1 MIQKQNKIKDIFFF
15 LLLFL
20 ILGFSYFIF
29 RPFLEIIL
37 LSIFIVVVVHPVH
50 LKIKEKIKNDTLS
63 SLFSSF
69 LILLFVII
77 PASTLI
83 IILTNEV
90 ISVYPQ
96 VAKALMETKSF
107 DLNSY
112 VQNTPILPD
121 IYDKIKSSLELANI
135 DMNLDEILKN
145 ILGNTAHYVMEKGKG
160 LFINIGLFL
169 VDLILMTI
177 TIFFLF
183 KDGDI
188 FYKKFYNLIPLYDKE
203 KDFLFSQLY
212 NAIQAIFLGSII
224 TGIAQA
230 FLSYIAYIF
239 IGLNFSLLWAFITFL
254 TSFMLLSALVWLPI
268 GVYAFFSNGAIVGI
282 IFSLWCFVVISS
294 VDSVIRPLVIGEKTN
309 IHAIILLFGI
319 LGGLTFFGFL
329 GVFLAP
335 IIIVLMDNLLVIY
348 NERYNK
354 LAIKDQF
361 DDQSLEKI

>member
-15 LLLFL
+15 ILLFL
-20 ILGFSYFIF
+20 VLFLSYFIF

-37 LSIFIVVVVHPVH
+37 LSIFIVIVVLPFH
-50 LKIKEKIKNDTLS
+50 KRIKGRIKQNTLA
-63 SLFSSF
+63 SLLSTFF
-69 LILLFVII
+69 ILLFVII
-77 PASTLI
+77 PSSILI

-90 ISVYPQ
+90 ISIYPQ
-96 VAKALMETKSF
+96 VAKALSETKNF
-107 DLNSY
+107 DINSY

-121 IYDKIKSSLELANI
+121 IYEKLKNSLELANI
-135 DMNLDEILKN
+135 DMNLNEILKN
-145 ILGNTAHYVMEKGKG
+145 ILASSANYVMEKGKG
-160 LFINIGLFL
+160 LFINIGFFL
-169 VDLILMTI
+169 IDLILMTI

-183 KDGDI
+183 KDGDY

-224 TGIAQA
+224 TGVAQA

-239 IGLNFSLLWAFITFL
+239 IGLNFSLVWAFITFL

-282 IFSLWCFVVISS
+282 IFSLWCFIVISS

-319 LGGLTFFGFL
+319 LGGLAFFGFL

-335 IIIVLMDNLLVIY
+335 IIIVLMDNLLIIY

-354 LAIKDQF
+354 LSTKDQF
-361 DDQSLEKI
+361 DDQSLERI